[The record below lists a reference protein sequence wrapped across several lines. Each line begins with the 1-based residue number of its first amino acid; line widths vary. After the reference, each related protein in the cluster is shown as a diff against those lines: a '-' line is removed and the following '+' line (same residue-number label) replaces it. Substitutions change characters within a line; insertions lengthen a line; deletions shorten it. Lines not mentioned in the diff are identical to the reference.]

1 MRFCQRFFLL
11 FLCFFA
17 VETGAQ
23 VAEPK
28 PSVPSPSQKKK
39 TAVAPP
45 KQTLPLTGDA
55 GLLILVDYPSTLYVD
70 GLHIGDFDKGAS
82 WPYKIM
88 AGTHIIQL
96 KTDED
101 QWDTSVVCTSK
112 VQLNVFTS
120 LKRVVDK
127 RLVQEENVRR
137 QRLEQERRKKEYQ
150 AKIEREAEEK
160 RQREEAERI
169 QREERLKKEAE
180 QKRLAALERQRYLDS
195 MAAVKA
201 EKERIAEQR
210 RKDSIAAAELRQK
223 QMQDSL
229 DLVAKKLAALEK
241 KKKELAEA
249 EAKRKALRVAELKK
263 AKVKYPEILAELE
276 WNMVEVQG
284 GEFKMGC
291 TSDQIRDCEAD
302 ERPTRNVSVADF
314 KLSKFEVTQELWDAV
329 MDTNV
334 SFHQNCAKCPVEN
347 IRYGDV
353 QVFISKL
360 NTFTGKNYRLPTEAE
375 WEYAARGGNKA
386 EAMVP
391 ALSDMAWYGVN
402 SGNETHEVGQLKPND
417 LGLYDMLG
425 NVWEYCADW
434 YDPAYYSGQQLSNLK
449 GPSSGAEY
457 VIRGGSYFSSA
468 NECRVANRNSVFPIM
483 SHKSYGFRLA
493 E

>member
-1 MRFCQRFFLL
+1 MRFFQLFFILL
-11 FLCFFA
+11 LCFLA
-17 VETGAQ
+17 VESKAQ

-28 PSVPSPSQKKK
+28 PNNPNPSPRRK
-39 TAVAPP
+39 TTTPTAP
-45 KQTLPLTGDA
+45 QTLPLTGDA
-55 GLLILVDYPSTLYVD
+55 GLLVMVDFPATLYVD
-70 GLHIGDFDKGAS
+70 GLRIGDFDKGSS

-112 VQLNVFTS
+112 VQLTVFTS

-127 RLVQEENVRR
+127 RLVQEENARR

-210 RKDSIAAAELRQK
+210 RKDSIAAAELRAK
-223 QMQDSL
+223 QIQDSL
-229 DLVAKKLAALEK
+229 DLIAKQLVEIEK
-241 KKKELAEA
+241 RRKEIAEA
-249 EAKRKALRVAELKK
+249 IARRKAQRMAELKK
-263 AKVKYPEILAELE
+263 AKVPKPELIVEFE
-276 WNMVEVQG
+276 WSMVVISG

-302 ERPTRNVSVADF
+302 ERPIRNVSVADF
-314 KLSKFEVTQELWDAV
+314 KLSKFEVTQELWEAV

-334 SFHQNCAKCPVEN
+334 SAHPNCAKCPVEN

-386 EAMVP
+386 ETMVP

-402 SGNETHEVGQLKPND
+402 SGNETHEVGQLKPNA

-434 YDPAYYSGQQLSNLK
+434 YDPAYYSGQQLSNPK